1 MGISRN
7 DYESIKSMYTGGYS
21 YSGYDYSSSNGG
33 SSSSF
38 RSHTLDDD
46 YKILEISPDASDE
59 EVKKA
64 YRTLA
69 KKYHPDRV
77 AHLGDDMRK
86 QAEEKFAK
94 LSDAYDNI
102 KKARGIK

>member
-1 MGISRN
+1 
-7 DYESIKSMYTGGYS
+7 MYTSGYS
-21 YSGYDYSSSNGG
+21 YSQYDNSSHGNDNR
-33 SSSSF
+33 SSY
-38 RSHTLDDD
+38 RSHTLHDD
-46 YKILEISPDASDE
+46 YKILGISPDASDD

-102 KKARGIK
+102 KKERGIK